1 MRRAV
6 LAVLSSTLG
15 LLSMVALLGF
25 VLAAGFTFCGLSGTA
40 IEIIAGRRLSLG
52 EPFVS
57 SGNVCRSLVV
67 VLLAGPFMT
76 LNEAVA
82 AARGQR
88 IGRVMFA
95 AILGFCLLWSAAM
108 GVFVLGLVESLR
120 EPIVWPR
127 CSKE

>member
-1 MRRAV
+1 MDGLAAV
-6 LAVLSSTLG
+6 A
-15 LLSMVALLGF
+15 F

-52 EPFVS
+52 DPFVTAD
-57 SGNVCRSLVV
+57 NVCRSLVV

-76 LNEAVA
+76 LNEAAA
-82 AARGQR
+82 AARERR
-88 IGRVMFA
+88 ISQTLFV

-108 GVFVLGLVESLR
+108 GVFVLGLVDSLR

-127 CSKE
+127 CS

>member
-1 MRRAV
+1 MDG
-6 LAVLSSTLG
+6 LA
-15 LLSMVALLGF
+15 AAAF
-25 VLAAGFTFCGLSGTA
+25 VLAAGFTFCGLLGTA

-57 SGNVCRSLVV
+57 SDNVCRSLVV

-82 AARGQR
+82 AAREER
-88 IGRVMFA
+88 ISRVLFA
-95 AILGFCLLWSAAM
+95 ALLGFCLLWSAAM

-127 CSKE
+127 CS